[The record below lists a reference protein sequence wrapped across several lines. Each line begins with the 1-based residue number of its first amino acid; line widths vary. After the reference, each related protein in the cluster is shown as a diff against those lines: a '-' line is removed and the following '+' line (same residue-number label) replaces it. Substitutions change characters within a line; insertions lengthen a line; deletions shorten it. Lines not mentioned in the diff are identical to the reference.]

1 MPQLPIPYQEIF
13 RSAMSQFYCPY
24 RSYIATLLTLFI
36 AVPGVAGVNYQ
47 PITPS
52 AAQQVI
58 TLTGHDLS
66 IEQLMQVARDGAKVQ
81 LSPEAKARTSDA
93 YGLLLEA
100 AAEGVPVYWF
110 NRGSGAGRQ
119 SEIFSGDPN
128 APANR
133 AALEQRQLA
142 TFRHGAQLGLGP
154 EISDEALVRAI
165 MVIRANTM
173 SYEAASP
180 QLTQMLSDFINLRI
194 TPVVQS
200 RGTIGEGDLGT
211 MANIGAA
218 MVGSGEAYFQGQRMS
233 AREAL
238 SRAGLKP
245 LVPFGADDG
254 ALTSTNAYADAAA
267 AFLLSDAERV
277 LEWSDL
283 IYAIDLNGLNSS
295 ITPLSQVAQGNRPF
309 KWLNGDASRILG
321 LLKGSYLF
329 DDVPDRIIQDPE
341 SMRASSIRQGSAWQA
356 WAELRESLLLQINS
370 SDHNPAVRVGLSPQ
384 DSWELNTPQ
393 LLKFYVKGG
402 ALSHGQHGYIV
413 SNANWDPYPL
423 VNQVEALANA
433 MANMDVAIAQ
443 RINRFTNAFFTVVKS
458 TDVVPDLAAGT
469 TPGSSITQ
477 ASLAAALMQEIQT
490 LAQPVAPEGNA
501 LIQTVEDLQSQSR
514 LKIARG
520 RQLVADSADLLAE
533 DLISGAFWLD
543 VRRAQNPSRS
553 FGEAATAA
561 WVAFRQTVPFRA
573 EDPKAADA
581 VTHEVA
587 ARFLAEHPATL
598 YYGVVHGGP
607 PAD

>member
-1 MPQLPIPYQEIF
+1 MSKSYRFAPI
-13 RSAMSQFYCPY
+13 SAGSLLWFCW
-24 RSYIATLLTLFI
+24 AT
-36 AVPGVAGVNYQ
+36 PGLSAEYTA
-47 PITPS
+47 IHPS
-52 AAQQVI
+52 AQEQVV
-58 TLTGHDLS
+58 TLTGHDLT
-66 IEQLMQVARDGAKVQ
+66 IEQIMAVARDGAKIQ
-81 LSPEAKARTSDA
+81 LSPEAKARTNDA

-100 AAEGVPVYWF
+100 GAEGVPVYWF

-119 SEIFSGDPN
+119 SVIFSGDPN
-128 APANR
+128 APANK

-142 TFRHGAQLGLGP
+142 TFKHGAQLGLGP
-154 EISDEALVRAI
+154 EVPDEALVRAI

-180 QLTQMLSDFINLRI
+180 QLTQMLSDFINLRV

-200 RGTIGEGDLGT
+200 RGTVGEGDLGT

-218 MVGSGEAYFQGQRMS
+218 MVGSGEAYFQGQRMP

-254 ALTSTNAYADAAA
+254 ALTSTNAYAAAAA
-267 AFLLSDAERV
+267 AFLLNDAERV

-309 KWLNGDASRILG
+309 KWLNADADRILR

-329 DDVPDRIIQDPE
+329 EDVPDRIIQDPE

-356 WAELRESLLLQINS
+356 WAELNETLLLQINS

-384 DSWELNTPQ
+384 DSWELSTPQ
-393 LLKFYVKGG
+393 LMKFYVKGG

-423 VNQVEALANA
+423 ANQVEAFDNA
-433 MANMDVAIAQ
+433 LTNMDVAVAQ
-443 RINRFTNAFFTVVKS
+443 RINRFTSTFFTVVKS
-458 TDVVPDLAAGT
+458 TDVIPDLVGGT

-490 LAQPVAPEGNA
+490 LAQPVPAEGNA

-520 RQLVADSADLLAE
+520 RQLVLDSQDLLAE

-543 VRRAQNPSRS
+543 VRRVQNPSRA
-553 FGEAATAA
+553 FGQAPTSA
-561 WVAFRQTVPFRA
+561 WEAFRKAVPLRA

-587 ARFLAEHPATL
+587 AKFIAEHPATL
-598 YYGVVHGGP
+598 YFGSLPGGP
-607 PAD
+607 PLKP